1 METLTKDFELPSQGL
16 FGGPKKVTVR
26 PMTTKEEKMIYT
38 ARDNSFLNKIVKS
51 CIVEPA
57 DCSLDKL
64 HSADITFLL
73 YMIREMTFGPTYKQA
88 MQCPYCNQKQ
98 DIEIDITEMTTYLL
112 DFDELEKYSTFT
124 LPVNG
129 DTIKI
134 KLISNGDIEE
144 INRTIKRLTK
154 DDKLQD
160 PEGYEYTYRFA
171 KLIDTINGE
180 EKEIKE
186 IIEYLDNLNLL
197 DFNEIKKA
205 LSNIRIGLDTTNY
218 RVCKKCGEEVEVQ
231 GMAVPEFFR
240 SF

>member
-1 METLTKDFELPSQGL
+1 METLTKEFELPSRGI
-16 FGGPKKVTVR
+16 FGGPKKVTIR

-38 ARDNSFLNKIVKS
+38 ARDSSFLNKIVKS
-51 CIVEPA
+51 CIVEPKE
-57 DCSLDKL
+57 CNLDNL

-112 DFDELEKYSTFT
+112 DFEELEKNTEIT
-124 LPVNG
+124 LPICG
-129 DTIKI
+129 DKLKI

-144 INRTIKRLTK
+144 INRTIKRLIK

-171 KLIDTINGE
+171 KLIETINGE
-180 EKEIKE
+180 TPEVKEIVN
-186 IIEYLDNLNLL
+186 YLDNLNLR
-197 DFNEIKKA
+197 DFDEIKKA
-205 LSNIRIGLDTTNY
+205 LSNIHIGLDTTNI

-231 GMAVPEFFR
+231 GVAVPEFFR

>member
-38 ARDNSFLNKIVKS
+38 ARDSSFIDKIVKS

-57 DCSLDKL
+57 DINMDLL
-64 HSADITFLL
+64 HAQDITYLL
-73 YMIREMTFGPTYKQA
+73 YMIREMTFGPNYKQT
-88 MQCPYCNQKQ
+88 MQCPYCNLKQ

-112 DFDELEKYSTFT
+112 DFDELEKYSTIK
-124 LPVNG
+124 LPLNG

-134 KLISNGDIEE
+134 KLLSNGDLKE
-144 INRTIKRLTK
+144 IAKTIKQMTR
-154 DDKLQD
+154 DNKLKD

-171 KLIDTINGE
+171 KLVESINGE
-180 EKEIKE
+180 EKDIKE
-186 IIEYLDNLNLL
+186 TIEYLDNLNLR
-197 DFNEIKKA
+197 DFNEIKRA
-205 LSNIRIGLDTTNY
+205 LSLIKFGLDTNNT

-231 GMAVPEFFR
+231 GVAVPEFFR

>member
-57 DCSLDKL
+57 NCNLDNL

-112 DFDELEKYSTFT
+112 DFEELEKYSTFT

-129 DTIKI
+129 DTLKI
-134 KLISNGDIEE
+134 KLISNGE
-144 INRTIKRLTK
+144 IDEISKTIKRLTK
-154 DDKLQD
+154 EDKLQD

-180 EKEIKE
+180 EKDIKE
-186 IIEYLDNLNLL
+186 IIEYLDNLNLR
-197 DFNEIKKA
+197 DFNEIKRA

>member
-57 DCSLDKL
+57 DCNLDEL
-64 HSADITFLL
+64 HSSDITYLL

-88 MQCPYCNQKQ
+88 MQCPYCNHKQ

-112 DFDELEKYSTFT
+112 DFDELEKYSKFT
-124 LPVNG
+124 LPICG

-134 KLISNGDIEE
+134 KLISNGDMDE
-144 INRTIKRLTK
+144 ISRTIKRLTK
-154 DDKLQD
+154 ENKLQD

-171 KLIDTINGE
+171 KLVETINGE
-180 EKEIKE
+180 EKEIRE
-186 IIEYLDNLNLL
+186 VIDYLDNLNLK
-197 DFNEIKKA
+197 DFNEIKRA
-205 LSNIRIGLDTTNY
+205 LSNIHIGLDTTNT
-218 RVCKKCGEEVEVQ
+218 RVCKNCGEEVEVQ